1 LNIWAIYITSAIR
14 SYCKN
19 SVNFSFLLLK
29 TLNIFFVLRITII
42 YSNIPILKGKANAS
56 MLPNFLAMWVKNRV
70 HLLNASDREEKV
82 VLFENTFD
90 HYLSLGNKRSD
101 IMME

>member
-1 LNIWAIYITSAIR
+1 
-14 SYCKN
+14 
-19 SVNFSFLLLK
+19 
-29 TLNIFFVLRITII
+29 
-42 YSNIPILKGKANAS
+42 